1 MVFQQPSSSY
11 HYLHNIRISQTHFA
25 KWAEKLR
32 HSHICIE
39 QQQHSYCI
47 FNTCKKHSIWCT
59 KLSNSASFVLCKNQ
73 DITKSQRHHFIDRR
87 RMQHPANCHFCFFSG
102 CWNFLFCRLLD
113 ILEAKKQSLLPEHI
127 LVYTKVK
134 LIRTF
139 KVTGQLVSE
148 VLIWVQVAY
157 ANL

>member
-1 MVFQQPSSSY
+1 MACLFRFATVSKGCLCMWQY
-11 HYLHNIRISQTHFA
+11 LDDLHNIRISQTHFA

-47 FNTCKKHSIWCT
+47 FNTCKKHIWCT

-87 RMQHPANCHFCFFSG
+87 RMQQPANCHFCFFSG

-127 LVYTKVK
+127 VH
-134 LIRTF
+134 
-139 KVTGQLVSE
+139 
-148 VLIWVQVAY
+148 
-157 ANL
+157 